1 MPIEPLCET
10 GLWTEVVE
18 PSPEFAT
25 ALSIAAVDSA
35 CDTASAPPTAA
46 CSVAAWTALRTEE
59 IEPECETAVPNE
71 AIEPSSKSTPILSR
85 QPLRK
90 SETILSTQAFEC
102 EMALLTKVVV
112 ESLPECEATQIE
124 LVSEFEK
131 ALSNVSSRASPECE
145 TGLSTEV
152 MPETATEAR
161 LETATEA
168 VESLIER
175 ETDLRTEAV
184 DPECEVAPGAVE
196 PLPQNEMGVLAEEME
211 AFSECEAVVW
221 TMSLPQSATAFL
233 TESSPECKEPVLGCE
248 KVIWIVSNWSL
259 AAALPTE
266 EIEPCSERVSASL
279 MYEDGTSHE
288 LA

>member
-18 PSPEFAT
+18 PSPECAT
-25 ALSIAAVDSA
+25 AFSIEAVESA
-35 CDTASAPPTAA
+35 CDTALPTK
-46 CSVAAWTALRTEE
+46 E
-59 IEPECETAVPNE
+59 IEPEEIETAVPDE
-71 AIEPSSKSTPILSR
+71 AIEASSKSTPILSR